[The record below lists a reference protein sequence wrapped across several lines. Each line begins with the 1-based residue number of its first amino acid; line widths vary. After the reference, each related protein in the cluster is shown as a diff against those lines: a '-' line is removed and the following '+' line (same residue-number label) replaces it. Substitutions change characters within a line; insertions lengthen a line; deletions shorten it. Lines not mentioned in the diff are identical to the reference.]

1 MCIWKHFH
9 MHRSCNFRVHRL
21 HRLTSPLSYVHQ
33 LWPLH
38 VELLP
43 LSLQQQTSP
52 LGGWVFPASHHTRSP
67 HPGRKPWGNKFFLHT
82 HSDKCAFTSQGWKI
96 NSYRIQEHSSQ
107 ELYTKTKRS
116 AHTVWGIYTQ
126 ATQTS
131 LYTHKHCGKKQG
143 THQLNGSCLTPYL
156 SKSKQSR
163 GIVGKCSVP
172 LLFHLNFQKNII
184 PSHPPLFFFSSLSL
198 SLHHSTDQYQ
208 KYNDD
213 EQPASRRENRKT
225 YFCLL
230 SHADDIWW
238 GCGPSPLFPSVSTHM

>member
-1 MCIWKHFH
+1 MKLESCAFENTSTCIALVAFLDTKL
-9 MHRSCNFRVHRL
+9 RVHRL
-21 HRLTSPLSYVHQ
+21 HWLTSPLSFVHQ

-116 AHTVWGIYTQ
+116 AHTVWDIYTQ

-143 THQLNGSCLTPYL
+143 RHQLNGSCLTPYL

-172 LLFHLNFQKNII
+172 LLFHLNFQKKK
-184 PSHPPLFFFSSLSL
+184 HHSLS
-198 SLHHSTDQYQ
+198 SPS
-208 KYNDD
+208 
-213 EQPASRRENRKT
+213 
-225 YFCLL
+225 FLL
-230 SHADDIWW
+230 FLPIALP
-238 GCGPSPLFPSVSTHM
+238 PSFHWSIPEV